1 MNRRQYLCIFNFCMP
16 KTFLRFFFKRIMLAL
31 IWLQLPFCLKAQ
43 NQQKTDSVKSV
54 NIQEV
59 TVTEKFINSEVRSSA
74 PLQILSAKNIE
85 QLNVLQ
91 VSDAVKY
98 FSGVTV
104 KDYGGIGGLKT
115 VSVRSLGG
123 NHTAVSYDGITL
135 TDVQTG
141 QIDLGRF
148 SLENVDLISLSSGQS
163 DNIFQPARLF
173 ASASVLNIKTLTP
186 KFIGNKTMNGKIS
199 MKVGS
204 FGLLNP
210 SVLLEGKINPKIS
223 ATFSGEWLSA
233 DGKYPYT
240 LQYGPNPNNLTSTEI
255 RQNTDVQ
262 NLRLEGAVYANF
274 TENET
279 GYLKTYF
286 YQSDRG
292 LPGVAIF
299 YNSENS
305 SKQRIWDHTF
315 FTQAHYEK
323 EFTKLWVFQTNAKF
337 NSGYLH
343 YLDPTYL
350 STTGKLDNTYLQ
362 MEYYGSASVLFRA
375 FQNLS
380 FSAST
385 DGFVNTLSS
394 NWSGFAFPTR
404 FSLLSVVAAKY
415 VTNQVL
421 ATASVLST
429 VVNET
434 VKNGNPAK
442 NYQKLSPFIS
452 LSVKPFKTQ
461 DLRFRAFYKNIFR
474 MPSFNDLY
482 YSNFGNPDLKP
493 EIANQYNI
501 GFTYTVSVGKWL
513 PLISITADAYHNDV
527 KDKIV
532 AYPTTFFWTV
542 LNYGKV
548 AIDGLDLTAE
558 TTFQPWKKI
567 GIIIGGNYTYQ
578 RALNVTDPT
587 DRDYMNQI
595 PYTPRVSGSGKMAV
609 ETPWINVSYS
619 LLWSGQ
625 RYAVN
630 QNYAENRLPA
640 YADHSISVNRSFKI
654 KNCLIYAN
662 VEVLNLLNDNYQII
676 RYFPMPGRSFRATLS
691 VKF

>member
-1 MNRRQYLCIFNFCMP
+1 LGKYFIQIDCMP
-16 KTFLRFFFKRIMLAL
+16 IVSTSFFSVRKILL
-31 IWLQLPFCLKAQ
+31 LLGWLLPFVVFGQ
-43 NQQKTDSVKSV
+43 NKPMADSLKSV
-54 NIQEV
+54 VMHEV
-59 TVTEKFINSEVRSSA
+59 TVVEKYTNSEVRSSA
-74 PLQILSAKNIE
+74 PLQILSSKNIE

-91 VSDAVKY
+91 VSDAIK
-98 FSGVTV
+98 FMSGVTV

-186 KFIGNKTMNGKIS
+186 KFDEHKRLNGKIS
-199 MKVGS
+199 LKAGS

-210 SVLLEGKINPKIS
+210 AVLLEGKINRKFS
-223 ATFSGEWLSA
+223 ASFSGEWLSA

-240 LQYGPNPNNLTSTEI
+240 LQYGTGSNNLTTTET

-262 NLRLEGAVYANF
+262 NIRLEGTLYADF
-274 TENET
+274 SENES

-286 YQSDRG
+286 YQSQRG

-305 SKQRIWDHTF
+305 SKQRIQDHSF

-323 EFTKLWVFQTNAKF
+323 EFSKAWAFKANAKWS
-337 NSGYLH
+337 SGYLKYEDPN
-343 YLDPTYL
+343 YLDMDGRL
-350 STTGKLDNTYLQ
+350 ENAYLQ
-362 MEYYGSASVLFRA
+362 TEYYGSASVLYRA

-385 DGFVNTLSS
+385 DGAVSSLSS
-394 NWSGFAFPTR
+394 DRSDFAFPTR
-404 FSLLSVVAAKY
+404 LSWLTVVAAKY
-415 VTNQVL
+415 VTNQLL
-421 ATASVLST
+421 ATASLLST
-429 VVNET
+429 VVDEI
-434 VKNGNPAK
+434 VKNGNAAD
-442 NYQKLSPFIS
+442 NYQNLSPFLS
-452 LSVKPFKTQ
+452 LSVKPFKNQ

-474 MPSFNDLY
+474 LPSFNDLY
-482 YSNFGNPDLKP
+482 YSLVGNRDLKP
-493 EIANQYNI
+493 EKTNQFNV
-501 GFTYTVSVGKWL
+501 GVTYTASVGKWL
-513 PLISITADAYHNDV
+513 PLVSITADVYHNDV
-527 KDKIV
+527 TDKIV
-532 AYPTTFFWTV
+532 AYPNKDSFFWTI

-548 AIDGLDLTAE
+548 TIDGLDLTAE

-567 GIIIGGNYTYQ
+567 GIVVGGNYTYQ
-578 RALNVTDPT
+578 RALNVTDPNE
-587 DRDYMNQI
+587 RDYLNQI
-595 PYTPRVSGSGKMAV
+595 PYTPRVSGSGRVAV
-609 ETPWINVSYS
+609 ESPWINVSYS
-619 LLWSGQ
+619 LLWSGH

-640 YADHSISVNRSFKI
+640 YADHSISVSRNFRT
-654 KNCLIYAN
+654 KNYLINAN

-676 RYFPMPGRSFRATLS
+676 RWFPMPGRSFRATVS